1 MTLTTTFLATALVVP
16 SMPPPEYDD
25 CEVVT
30 NCVFDASRG
39 DAKMFAV
46 QIELDATPS
55 NGVEV
60 VFGRDANGDGRLSR
74 TEAEMAVG
82 YCCGEWK
89 VTNIVTG
96 DTFSCAGTFG
106 CTALDWKLRLNRNR
120 TPRSLAATVNGQPT
134 FTQLATPPPFLFDPT
149 WNAAKIIRRGQSDPN
164 PSRAI
169 RSESV
174 RRQDRGVPSRRR
186 FPDSVGAAPIA
197 GNHSKYKRKHHIK
210 IKTMLSALYLD
221 IQA

>member
-1 MTLTTTFLATALVVP
+1 MTLTTTFLAATLVMP

-60 VFGRDANGDGRLSR
+60 VFGRDANGDGILSR
-74 TEAEMAVG
+74 TEEAMSIG
-82 YCCGEWK
+82 YGCGAWM
-89 VTNIVTG
+89 VANLVTG
-96 DTFSCAGTFG
+96 EKYSCAGTSG
-106 CTALDWKLRLNRNR
+106 HSALDWKLRLNRNR
-120 TPRSLAATVNGQPT
+120 TPRTLAATVNGQPT

-149 WNAAKIIRRGQSDPN
+149 WNAAKVLRRGQSNPN
-164 PSRAI
+164 LRVECSVDNEPLVMYI
-169 RSESV
+169 R
-174 RRQDRGVPSRRR
+174 
-186 FPDSVGAAPIA
+186 
-197 GNHSKYKRKHHIK
+197 
-210 IKTMLSALYLD
+210 
-221 IQA
+221 